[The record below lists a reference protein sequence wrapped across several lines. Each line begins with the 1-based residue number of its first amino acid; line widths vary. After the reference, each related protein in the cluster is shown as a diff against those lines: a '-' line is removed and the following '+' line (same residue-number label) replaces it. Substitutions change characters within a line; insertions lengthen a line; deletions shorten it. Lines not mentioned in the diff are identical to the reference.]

1 MRKLKRQ
8 IVKLTIQSIAIVA
21 AGMLAIVLFMLVIC
35 YRGKNSEPMTD
46 EQLATQMQQERG
58 YLEDY
63 QAHKDESEAKE

>member
-46 EQLATQMQQERG
+46 EQLATQMQQEGG

>member
-1 MRKLKRQ
+1 M
-8 IVKLTIQSIAIVA
+8 A
-21 AGMLAIVLFMLVIC
+21 AGVLAIILFMLVIC

-58 YLEDY
+58 CLEDY